1 MLLKDLEN
9 GSLIII
15 EVFISVYS
23 FSNSRLFKIISFL
36 LPLNFEFK
44 LNELSIEP
52 EIKFEEIIL
61 KIIKFSSEI

>member
-1 MLLKDLEN
+1 M
-9 GSLIII
+9 II

-36 LPLNFEFK
+36 FPLNFEFK

-61 KIIKFSSEI
+61 EFLISP